1 MFELGQKLDQYQIK
15 KEEKARKPTKIQ
27 SLKDDIESVIFDNM
41 QSLVDPNSNGAK
53 TAKALRQLG
62 KINLQL
68 KKGEDRNTLP

>member
-1 MFELGQKLDQYQIK
+1 MFELGQKLDSFQIK

-27 SLKDDIESVIFDNM
+27 ALKDDIESVIFDNM

-53 TAKALRQLG
+53 TAKALKSLG

-68 KKGEDRNTLP
+68 KKGEDRN